1 MFSDSNQKSIIT
13 DNHSVGRDKQ
23 VNFAN
28 LSAIKL
34 TQQIARNREVR
45 AEKTSSGILVRPTRL
60 MKGIERADQVI
71 DDLCQD
77 AIKVEAVEL

>member
-1 MFSDSNQKSIIT
+1 M
-13 DNHSVGRDKQ
+13 DNHSASRARQ
-23 VNFAN
+23 ANFAN

-60 MKGIERADQVI
+60 IKGIERTDQVI
-71 DDLCQD
+71 DDLCED
-77 AIKVEAVEL
+77 AIKVEAIEL